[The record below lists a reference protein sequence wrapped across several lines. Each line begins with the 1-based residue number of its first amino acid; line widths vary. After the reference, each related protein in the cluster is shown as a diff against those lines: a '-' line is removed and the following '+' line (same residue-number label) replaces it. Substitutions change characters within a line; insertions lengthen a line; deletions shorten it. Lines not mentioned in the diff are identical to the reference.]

1 MPSQLT
7 SPLFHRFDLLE
18 PLLAGRSALFNA
30 VGSATGAARAL
41 TAAAAAARA
50 AGLAGAGLTRIHA
63 IKIACASGTAAGGSA
78 AAAAAAVGAADAP
91 WRDEEAALLW
101 MDGQHE
107 LALGL
112 AGALVGVPHMR
123 QGSNGVKRTAAL
135 LSCLGGWLAERHAE
149 STDCIRS
156 QHLEKAVAL
165 LSQAKATSQGGAD
178 ATYDD
183 ALCHAHFQLA
193 QFLDNIHRGCV
204 FCAPAFLVSALA
216 EVARA
221 GQVRGARD
229 LCRLEPRTAAAGE
242 HAHGA
247 GTQSG

>member
-1 MPSQLT
+1 
-7 SPLFHRFDLLE
+7 
-18 PLLAGRSALFNA
+18 
-30 VGSATGAARAL
+30 
-41 TAAAAAARA
+41 
-50 AGLAGAGLTRIHA
+50 
-63 IKIACASGTAAGGSA
+63 
-78 AAAAAAVGAADAP
+78 
-91 WRDEEAALLW
+91 

-112 AGALVGVPHMR
+112 ARALVGVPHMR
-123 QGSNGVKRTAAL
+123 QGSNAVKRTAAL

-165 LSQAKATSQGGAD
+165 LSKAKASSQGGAD

-204 FCAPAFLVSALA
+204 FLCSCSALSLLRITCA
-216 EVARA
+216 C
-221 GQVRGARD
+221 QVRGARD
-229 LCRLEPRTAAAGE
+229 LNGLEPRSAAAGE

-247 GTQSG
+247 GPQSG